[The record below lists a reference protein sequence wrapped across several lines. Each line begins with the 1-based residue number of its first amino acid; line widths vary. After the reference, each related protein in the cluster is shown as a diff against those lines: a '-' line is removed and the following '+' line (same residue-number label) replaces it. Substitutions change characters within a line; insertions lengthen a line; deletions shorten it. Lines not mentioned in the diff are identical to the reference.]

1 MLDSH
6 ARKYLQPYF
15 NKLAEILIALK
26 ATPLQVTILALIV
39 GLLSSLFF
47 YFDFRFM
54 ALLLLW
60 FSGLLDIL
68 DGTIAR
74 LTKLTT
80 PFGTLLD
87 LLFDRLVEM
96 TFIVVVALRF
106 PVTQMACIFLL
117 CSIIFSFSIFLTVGA
132 ISSKKSEKTFYYQ
145 AGLAERA
152 ETFIVFSL
160 IILFPTHT
168 ILFLSIFTGMIIFT
182 GGQRFLEAYRYFGK
196 G

>member
-6 ARKYLQPYF
+6 ARKYMQPCF
-15 NKLAEILIALK
+15 NKLAEMLIAFK
-26 ATPLQVTILALIV
+26 VTPQQVTILALVV
-39 GLLSSLFF
+39 GLLSSLLF
-47 YFDFRFM
+47 YFDFRFV
-54 ALLLLW
+54 ALLFLW
-60 FSGLLDIL
+60 FSGLLDVL

-74 LTKLTT
+74 MTKLTS

-96 TFIVVVALRF
+96 VFIITIALRF
-106 PVTQMACIFLL
+106 PATQMACIFLL

-160 IILFPTHT
+160 IILFPLYT
-168 ILFLSIFTGMIIFT
+168 LAFLYVFTGMIIFT